1 MESKGGLL
9 PFAAVDS
16 LQRRDLAVVWHPA
29 THFDDVAVLPPVAI
43 RAASGPWLET
53 DDGRRILD
61 AIASWW
67 TSVHGHR
74 HPAIVAAIREQL
86 ERLDHVMFAGFT
98 HEPAVR
104 LAEAL
109 LAIAPGF
116 ARVFYA
122 DSGADAIEIALKL
135 SRQHHAQSGAPQRK
149 RFAALAHGYHGE
161 TLGALAL
168 CGSEVYRGPFAPLLH
183 DALFLPTPALA
194 EHAHADLGT
203 DAGADDPACAAA
215 IALLDA
221 HAHELAAL
229 VVEPLVQC
237 AGQFRMMGTGYYRR
251 VVAHARAL
259 GVHVVADEIA
269 VGLGRTGRV
278 LAGDWCDA
286 GVDLLC
292 LGKGLGGGALPL
304 SAVLVSRA
312 LEASFHGG
320 PDRAFAHSHTFCG
333 NPLATAAGVAS
344 LQLVRDTVGA
354 PLDAT
359 IAALDRMRRELARM
373 PAVAASRQAGT
384 IVAFDLRAHT
394 KRPADGRISLA
405 LRRAALARDVLLRP
419 LGDTLYW
426 MPPLVVPDDALVR
439 LGQVTAE
446 AIEEVLG

>member
-1 MESKGGLL
+1 MD
-9 PFAAVDS
+9 P
-16 LQRRDLAVVWHPA
+16 LQRRDLAVMWHPA
-29 THFDDVAVLPPVAI
+29 THLDDLAALPPVPI
-43 RAASGPWLET
+43 RAASGAWLET
-53 DDGRRILD
+53 NDGRRILD

-74 HPAIVAAIREQL
+74 HPAIVAAIHAQL
-86 ERLDHVMFAGFT
+86 ETLDHVMFAGFT

-109 LAIAPGF
+109 LAIAPSF

-135 SRQHHAQSGAPQRK
+135 SRQHHAQSGAPERT

-183 DALFLPTPALA
+183 DAVFLPTPALA
-194 EHAHADLGT
+194 RHAHGDLGS
-203 DAGADDPACAAA
+203 DAGADDAACADA

-286 GVDLLC
+286 DVDLLC
-292 LGKGLGGGALPL
+292 LGKGLGGGA
-304 SAVLVSRA
+304 
-312 LEASFHGG
+312 
-320 PDRAFAHSHTFCG
+320 
-333 NPLATAAGVAS
+333 
-344 LQLVRDTVGA
+344 
-354 PLDAT
+354 
-359 IAALDRMRRELARM
+359 
-373 PAVAASRQAGT
+373 
-384 IVAFDLRAHT
+384 
-394 KRPADGRISLA
+394 
-405 LRRAALARDVLLRP
+405 
-419 LGDTLYW
+419 
-426 MPPLVVPDDALVR
+426 
-439 LGQVTAE
+439 
-446 AIEEVLG
+446 